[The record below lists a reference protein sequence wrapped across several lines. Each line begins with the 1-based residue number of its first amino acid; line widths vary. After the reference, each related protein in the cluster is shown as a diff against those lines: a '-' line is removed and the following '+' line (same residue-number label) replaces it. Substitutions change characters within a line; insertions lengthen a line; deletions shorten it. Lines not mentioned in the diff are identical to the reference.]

1 MKRHLARLV
10 ALIKESRFASLG
22 LKSLGVLACVIGLG
36 IVGSGLFDRWI
47 KPAKASAAP
56 AATMTDTTVPA
67 LPSLADPTPPGS
79 SDPPAE
85 PTGAASASGPSCDVV
100 DGKVVL
106 NVATA
111 EELRKVQGIGK
122 AKAEAIVELRAKL
135 GKFTRLEDLYR
146 IKGIKRKLL
155 EKIRPNL
162 MLDPP
167 PDCAKG

>member
-1 MKRHLARLV
+1 MKRHVARIIAV
-10 ALIKESRFASLG
+10 VKESRWAPVA
-22 LKSLGVLACVIGLG
+22 LKSLGIFVCVIGLG

-56 AATMTDTTVPA
+56 VTTTAEANVA
-67 LPSLADPTPPGS
+67 SMPS
-79 SDPPAE
+79 PAE
-85 PTGAASASGPSCDVV
+85 PTGVASTEPSPEPTGSNGATSPPCDVV

-106 NVATA
+106 NVASA

-155 EKIRPNL
+155 EKIRPNVL
-162 MLDPP
+162 LDPP
-167 PDCAKG
+167 PDCAK